1 MDFSS
6 DELRRITRESEE
18 LNRDAMPCY
27 DAALTRLIE
36 DESSPDGA
44 LGDVVLG
51 DFNRRNFLRIGGLTI
66 LGGAIMAVT
75 GPELVAAAAT
85 RTATKTPTTAKPN
98 TTMAPVVTKAPAKST
113 AKATMDVSILRTA
126 SSIEELAVAA
136 YQIAIDSGLV
146 KTAAIGDA
154 AKYFQAQHREHSG
167 LFQSL
172 TKKAGG
178 AAFTTANPALLK
190 ALDPQIK
197 ALKDEMGIVA
207 FALSLE
213 QIAASTYQSNVGMFT
228 DTTLNKAIMTVGGV
242 EARHRCARFGA
253 RPATGPEGV
262 PDHHP
267 VQSCPARACRPRWT
281 IRSSAPAG

>member
-1 MDFSS
+1 MDFST
-6 DELRRITRESEE
+6 DELRRLTRESEQA
-18 LNRDAMPCY
+18 NREAMPAY
-27 DAALTRLIE
+27 ESALTQLIE
-36 DESSPDGA
+36 DDSTPDGA

-51 DFNRRNFLRIGGLTI
+51 DFNRRNFLKIGGLTV
-66 LGGAIMAVT
+66 LGGAILAVT

-85 RTATKTPTTAKPN
+85 KTTKKKAG
-98 TTMAPVVTKAPAKST
+98 VTKAPVKT
-113 AKATMDVSILRTA
+113 TVDVSILRTA

-154 AKYFQAQHREHSG
+154 AKYFQSQHKEHSG

-178 AAFTTANPALLK
+178 TAFATANPALLK

-213 QIAASTYQSNVGMFT
+213 RIAASTYQSNVGMFT
-228 DTTLNKAIMTVGGV
+228 DTTLNKTIMTVGGV
-242 EARHRCARFGA
+242 EARHAAALAAVLGQPSVPKAFQTTTGA
-253 RPATGPEGV
+253 VAPGTGV
-262 PDHHP
+262 
-267 VQSCPARACRPRWT
+267 
-281 IRSSAPAG
+281 

>member
-1 MDFSS
+1 MDFST
-6 DELRRITRESEE
+6 DELRRLTRESEQA
-18 LNRDAMPCY
+18 NREAMPAY
-27 DAALTRLIE
+27 EAAITQLIE
-36 DESSPDGA
+36 DDSTREGV

-51 DFNRRNFLRIGGLTI
+51 DFNRRNFLRIGGLTV
-66 LGGAIMAVT
+66 LGGAILAVT

-85 RTATKTPTTAKPN
+85 KTTKKA
-98 TTMAPVVTKAPAKST
+98 AVTKAPAKT
-113 AKATMDVSILRTA
+113 TVDVSILRTA
-126 SSIEELAVAA
+126 SSIEELAIAA

-154 AKYFQAQHREHSG
+154 AKYFQSQHREHSG

-178 AAFTTANPALLK
+178 TAFTTANPALLK

-197 ALKDEMGIVA
+197 GLKDEKGIVA

-242 EARHRCARFGA
+242 EARHAAALASVLGQSPVPKAFQTTTGA
-253 RPATGPEGV
+253 VAPGTGV
-262 PDHHP
+262 
-267 VQSCPARACRPRWT
+267 
-281 IRSSAPAG
+281 

>member
-1 MDFSS
+1 MDFST
-6 DELRRITRESEE
+6 DELRRLTRESEE
-18 LNRDAMPCY
+18 ANREAMPAY
-27 DAALTRLIE
+27 EAAITRLIE
-36 DESSPDGA
+36 DESTREGV

-51 DFNRRNFLRIGGLTI
+51 DFNRRNFLRIGGLTV
-66 LGGAIMAVT
+66 LGGAILAVT

-85 RTATKTPTTAKPN
+85 KTTKKA
-98 TTMAPVVTKAPAKST
+98 AVTKAPAKT
-113 AKATMDVSILRTA
+113 TVDVSILRTA
-126 SSIEELAVAA
+126 SSIEELAIAA

-154 AKYFQAQHREHSG
+154 AKYFQSQHREHSG

-178 AAFTTANPALLK
+178 TAFATANPALLK

-197 ALKDEMGIVA
+197 GLKDEKGIVA

-242 EARHRCARFGA
+242 EARHAAALASVLGQPAVPKAFQTTTGA
-253 RPATGPEGV
+253 VAPGTGV
-262 PDHHP
+262 
-267 VQSCPARACRPRWT
+267 
-281 IRSSAPAG
+281 